1 MASTKSAFSVKFFG
15 LFALFSFI
23 AGFMLVLAAQRN
35 TERRSQASTGPY
47 VCTAACSPEAGG
59 VGGAA
64 CLACM
69 QSVGA
74 PKVGE
79 VCNADYTTNASNDC
93 ENCPGDKWY
102 VNPTTNQPTCGTA
115 PVVPTPQE
123 NPWADCAQWGADGT
137 CDFTYWEK
145 QEAIENDWRCKPKWL
160 FLDLC
165 EYETGPQEMPTAPRP
180 EENPGINPG
189 EETF

>member
-1 MASTKSAFSVKFFG
+1 MASTKSAFSVRFFG

-74 PKVGE
+74 PKVGD

-93 ENCPGDKWY
+93 ENCPGGKWY
-102 VNPTTNQPTCGTA
+102 VNPTTNQPNCGTA
-115 PVVPTPQE
+115 PVVPTPSIS
-123 NPWADCAQWGADGT
+123 PWDQCMSWDTTNNDACVD
-137 CDFTYWEK
+137 TYRTYKEK
-145 QEAIENDWRCKPKWL
+145 RDSDWRCKPAFSYL
-160 FLDLC
+160 GLC
-165 EYETGPQEMPTAPRP
+165 NYPPVEYPSEPME
-180 EENPGINPG
+180 
-189 EETF
+189 

>member
-69 QSVGA
+69 QSIGA
-74 PKVGE
+74 LKNGDT
-79 VCNADYTTNASNDC
+79 CNANYSTNTSDDC
-93 ENCPGDKWY
+93 ENCPGSKFYSDP
-102 VNPTTNQPTCGTA
+102 VTGQLRCGSLA
-115 PVVPTPQE
+115 VVPTPAG
-123 NPWADCAQWGADGT
+123 NPWADCVMWDNET
-137 CDFTYWEK
+137 NECLKTYWQYTEDRD
-145 QEAIENDWRCKPKWL
+145 NDWRCSNTWSYL
-160 FLDLC
+160 NLC
-165 EYETGPQEMPTAPRP
+165 DYAGVEVPGVPRP
-180 EENPGINPG
+180 EEDPGINPG
-189 EETF
+189 Q